1 MGDNWLI
8 TVEGVWRW
16 SEELAECMCAATQQW
31 SDGGRSFYYYWR
43 GGWGEYVGKD
53 GCEAP
58 HAYYGGS
65 CDVLHTICGTQ
76 LTRRRTADVL
86 PSLDGGPLL
95 VRGEW
100 QENNGVEV

>member
-1 MGDNWLI
+1 M
-8 TVEGVWRW
+8 
-16 SEELAECMCAATQQW
+16 
-31 SDGGRSFYYYWR
+31 RSLRSVCVPPHNNGAMEADHWR

-86 PSLDGGPLL
+86 PSLDGGRLL

-100 QENNGVEV
+100 QENNGMR